1 MQIGRRERK
10 KLELRERIVDTASA
24 LIGRQGLAQT
34 TVDQIAEACDI
45 AQATFFN
52 YFASKGALVDALV
65 GRLAETFNA
74 LLEGVPRTGH
84 LAGNGGNGGHAS
96 TPGAPDNGDRDLGDG
111 APAVSKVELLFS
123 FTAALRPEEQRVVR
137 DILVESARSWSPA
150 TLEAMSRTRD
160 LFIADIVAG
169 QARGD
174 VRADRRAD
182 DLADAALGL
191 YFSVMLF
198 WTAGAGEPLSARLDT
213 TRGMVVDLLAAPRSG

>member
-10 KLELRERIVDTASA
+10 KLELRERIVDAAGA

-34 TVDQIAEACDI
+34 TVDQIADACDI

-65 GRLAETFNA
+65 GRLAETFNDV
-74 LLEGVPRTGH
+74 LEGVPGTRN
-84 LAGNGGNGGHAS
+84 LAGHGREPGPHDGGS
-96 TPGAPDNGDRDLGDG
+96 EVG
-111 APAVSKVELLFS
+111 APAVSAIELLFS
-123 FTAALRPEEQRVVR
+123 FTAALQPEEQRVVR
-137 DILVESARSWSPA
+137 DILVESARTWSPA

-160 LFIADIVAG
+160 LFIADIAAG
-169 QARGD
+169 QERGD
-174 VRADRRAD
+174 VRADRTAD

-198 WTAGAGEPLSARLDT
+198 WTTEAGDPLSDRLDA
-213 TRGMVVDLLAAPRSG
+213 TRGMVVDLLAAPKPA

>member
-1 MQIGRRERK
+1 VQIGRRERK
-10 KLELRERIVDTASA
+10 KLELRERIVDAAGA

-34 TVDQIAEACDI
+34 TVDQIADACDI

-65 GRLAETFNA
+65 GRLAETFNDV
-74 LLEGVPRTGH
+74 LEGVPGTRN
-84 LAGNGGNGGHAS
+84 LAGHARLAGGHDS
-96 TPGAPDNGDRDLGDG
+96 DHDSDNDG
-111 APAVSKVELLFS
+111 GLDVGVPAGSAVELLFG

-137 DILVESARSWSPA
+137 DILVESARTWSPA

-160 LFIADIVAG
+160 LFIADIAAG
-169 QARGD
+169 QERGD
-174 VRADRRAD
+174 VRADRAAD

-198 WTAGAGEPLSARLDT
+198 WTAEAGDPLSDRLET
-213 TRGMVVDLLAAPRSG
+213 TRGMVVDLLKRHD